1 MNLFGGAE
9 EVIMNLFKEVKTM
22 QVLGQFGQPGVLARF
37 LAEEV
42 HFHFSSV
49 FLFQQMINMTIYDFG
64 TLFLQERRFAAEH
77 AMEAAVAMARSVF

>member
-1 MNLFGGAE
+1 
-9 EVIMNLFKEVKTM
+9 M

-49 FLFQQMINMTIYDFG
+49 FLFQQMINMNIQLQGGYIVVYDFG

-77 AMEAAVAMARSVF
+77 AMEAPVAMARSVF

>member
-49 FLFQQMINMTIYDFG
+49 FLFQQMIYMTGAFW
-64 TLFLQERRFAAEH
+64 
-77 AMEAAVAMARSVF
+77 